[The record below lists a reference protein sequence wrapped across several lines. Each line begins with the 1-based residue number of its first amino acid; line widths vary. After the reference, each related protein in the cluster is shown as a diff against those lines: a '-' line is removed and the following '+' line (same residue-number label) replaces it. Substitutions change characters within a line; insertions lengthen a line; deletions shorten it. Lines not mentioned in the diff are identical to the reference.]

1 MLTHSSHPRAWFHY
15 SQWESLL
22 LAGSF
27 KNWVQIWF
35 FLGLLLRL
43 FSLEGLLEPPDK
55 HGRGN
60 PVLFFIPITGALF
73 WWELSGRR
81 WWWRLTSYQEGTRRP
96 FSSSMFSVCL
106 PSLSAKSLSGSV
118 TSKGWLLYGEPIH
131 QAWKQ
136 YTEQPVALPHHTA
149 LSLYKLPFEHVSH
162 EMCKN
167 MGMIFFLMET
177 GLLVCL
183 LSLTVATFF
192 GRHFSQDWQSSKSV
206 QLRAVSFVKS
216 STVVGKQY
224 ILSYWGKGGG
234 IKSLYILDS
243 ELQKNYST
251 WQCSSGMYVTG
262 DMELLQCWQREW
274 LSVIT
279 SEEIL

>member
-43 FSLEGLLEPPDK
+43 FSLEGLLEPPDT

-131 QAWKQ
+131 QEWKQ

-167 MGMIFFLMET
+167 MGMIFFPNGD
-177 GLLVCL
+177 GLAYLPVVSDCSNL
-183 LSLTVATFF
+183 FWWTFQP
-192 GRHFSQDWQSSKSV
+192 R
-206 QLRAVSFVKS
+206 LA
-216 STVVGKQY
+216 KQQECPAEGCKLCE
-224 ILSYWGKGGG
+224 IQHCGGEA
-234 IKSLYILDS
+234 LYI
-243 ELQKNYST
+243 
-251 WQCSSGMYVTG
+251 V
-262 DMELLQCWQREW
+262 LLRERGW
-274 LSVIT
+274 N
-279 SEEIL
+279 